1 MSTAPPIKFISFST
15 RNPTADSLMFEA
27 IPTFEACALCAVPN
41 ASFTK
46 TSPNEAQYFPNSGSF
61 LDSFLPSRSSNLV
74 FSNIKI
80 SPSFNSAIAAS
91 NSAPLVSGTNLT
103 GFPNTSD
110 NLFATGAKVFE
121 ALSSSALTFP
131 KCENAITFPPFSRI
145 YFNVGNAATILLSSV
160 ITPSFIGTLKS
171 TLTSTFFPFT
181 SKSFNVFL
189 AILPPII
196 N

>member
-1 MSTAPPIKFISFST
+1 M
-15 RNPTADSLMFEA
+15 
-27 IPTFEACALCAVPN
+27 
-41 ASFTK
+41 
-46 TSPNEAQYFPNSGSF
+46 
-61 LDSFLPSRSSNLV
+61 

-160 ITPSFIGTLKS
+160 ITPSL
-171 TLTSTFFPFT
+171 
-181 SKSFNVFL
+181 
-189 AILPPII
+189 
-196 N
+196 